1 MPFVKKP
8 QVYSAKINELT
19 LGTGDKAIVLGGQ
32 NVNNLY
38 SFDGEIVNRPKV
50 GIEVSDIAEQP
61 SKGLAAFYEGCNT
74 LAERAKKAATMPGA
88 DFICLNFE
96 SADPNGAN
104 RSTEECVADAKA
116 VAEAARATGVARI

>member
-50 GIEVSDIAEQP
+50 GIEISDIAEQP
-61 SKGLAAFYEGCNT
+61 SKGLAAFY
-74 LAERAKKAATMPGA
+74 R
-88 DFICLNFE
+88 
-96 SADPNGAN
+96 
-104 RSTEECVADAKA
+104 
-116 VAEAARATGVARI
+116 